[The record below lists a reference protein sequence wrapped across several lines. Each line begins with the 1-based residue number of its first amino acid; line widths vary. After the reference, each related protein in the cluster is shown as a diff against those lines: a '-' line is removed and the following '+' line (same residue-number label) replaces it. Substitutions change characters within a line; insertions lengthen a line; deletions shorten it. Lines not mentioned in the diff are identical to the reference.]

1 MNYNDG
7 QYRVKAEKEL
17 SEVQYQMN
25 EDAIDRMRKRPK
37 NWANIMMA
45 AANILVFLLVEL
57 TGSSEDTSHM
67 ITWGA
72 AYTPLISDGQFYRL
86 FTCMFLH
93 FGFEHL
99 FNNMLLL
106 IFIGDYLERYV
117 GKLRYLAVYLIGGL
131 GGSVASYI
139 FNVETGQAV
148 VSAGASGA
156 VFAVI
161 GGMLYI
167 VIRNKGRLEDISL
180 QRLMLMAALSIYF
193 GFASG
198 GVDNAAHIGGLVCGM
213 ILCILVYRKRATH
226 K

>member
-1 MNYNDG
+1 
-7 QYRVKAEKEL
+7 
-17 SEVQYQMN
+17 MN

-117 GKLRYLAVYLIGGL
+117 GKP
-131 GGSVASYI
+131 
-139 FNVETGQAV
+139 
-148 VSAGASGA
+148 
-156 VFAVI
+156 
-161 GGMLYI
+161 
-167 VIRNKGRLEDISL
+167 
-180 QRLMLMAALSIYF
+180 
-193 GFASG
+193 
-198 GVDNAAHIGGLVCGM
+198 
-213 ILCILVYRKRATH
+213 ATWRFT
-226 K
+226 